1 MGAQAGNAGT
11 VWLELLIKNTIGRQ
25 IEKLSREA
33 GTQAEKQFDTVG
45 EKAGE
50 TFNRSFE
57 QSAKT
62 VEKQVGAIGEKT
74 EQTFN
79 RSVELAKCR
88 LKELQNKHA
97 SVSEKLETMKAARME
112 DYDNPL
118 ARKLGPEYLDKAVE
132 NSLNMDPA
140 YKKMQAQQ
148 EQVYQQIQAAR
159 ERLRIEVEAAAA
171 KQAAAEARFAE
182 KAAQAEERAGNRQ
195 EAAAKRAADEAQR
208 AQEKAAEE
216 SRRAHERAAK
226 RVQGAWAKAMGM
238 VKGIQSGAASL
249 VKKGWTKATN
259 GISKAFHTVGRTMRR
274 VFVLGALLVFFHGL
288 RDAMSAAIKQND
300 QLSKSLAQVKGNL
313 YTAFS
318 AVFSA
323 ALPALTAMMNGLAAL
338 TNKIASFLSALFG
351 TTYAKSQAAAK
362 QLASVG
368 KGAASASKKLKGAL
382 ASWDELNVL
391 QKEDTSGGGGG
402 ASGVD
407 TGAQADEAAASF
419 GETLRKAFQ
428 SGNWD
433 ALGQMLGEKFNAM
446 VDKLDTAAL
455 GTKLGKGIQAAIQTA
470 HKFIQTA
477 DWNNLGAKLADGFNR
492 ALEQVDG
499 WQLGSILASTWTIAW
514 DTLNGFI
521 QNTDWAQVAEKV
533 SAGIQG
539 LYDTIATAIQNFS
552 WSGLADSICT
562 FLCNI
567 DWAGIFESVAT
578 YAGSWVGGA
587 ISFFW
592 TLVENAW
599 NGLYGYF
606 HEKVKETGGHLIFG
620 LFNGVGEALG
630 NIGVWIFD
638 HIFKPFWDG
647 ICAAFQIH
655 SPSKKMMKIGRYIVA
670 GMLNGITESWQRITR
685 FFTQAL
691 ADVKAVFSNAWAAL
705 KANTAQMWRGI
716 GDTIKAA
723 VNSIIGIVNNM
734 ISAVTGGI
742 NAAVDAMNHIHVDIP
757 EWVPMFGGKR
767 FGIDIPHVGTP
778 QIPML
783 AKGGVITQPT
793 LAMMGEYQGAGNNPE
808 IVAPQSIMRETFE
821 ESIAPLV
828 EAIYELIAYLK
839 EGGDKEIVI
848 KLIFDGNLAQ
858 FARIVKPYLD
868 KESNRVGVKLITGG
882 EY

>member
-11 VWLELLIKNTIGRQ
+11 VWFDLLIKNTIGRQ
-25 IEKLSREA
+25 IEKISREA
-33 GTQAEKQFDTVG
+33 GAQAEKQFDTVG
-45 EKAGE
+45 EKAGK
-50 TFNRSFE
+50 SFS
-57 QSAKT
+57 QA
-62 VEKQVGAIGEKT
+62 
-74 EQTFN
+74 FD
-79 RSVELAKCR
+79 RSVANAQR
-88 LKELQNKHA
+88 TLKR
-97 SVSEKLETMKAARME
+97 LETQHEEVTAKMDAMRQAKIQ
-112 DYDNPL
+112 DYDNPMMSKRQKADAAMDVLSKDKQFQAL
-118 ARKLGPEYLDKAVE
+118 AK
-132 NSLNMDPA
+132 
-140 YKKMQAQQ
+140 QQ
-148 EQVYQQIQAAR
+148 ERVYQQIQAAR
-159 ERLRIEVEAAAA
+159 DRLEVAVEAAAA
-171 KQAAAEARFAE
+171 KQASAEARFAE
-182 KAAQAEERAGNRQ
+182 KAAQAAQRAGNRQ
-195 EAAAKRAADEAQR
+195 EMAAKRAADEAQR
-208 AQEKAAEE
+208 AQEKAAEA
-216 SRRAHERAAK
+216 SCRAHERAAK
-226 RVQGAWAKAMGM
+226 RVQGAWAKAMGV
-238 VKGIQSGAASL
+238 VKGVQSGAASF
-249 VKKGWTKATN
+249 VKKSWTKATN

-323 ALPALTAMMNGLAAL
+323 VLPALTAMMNGLAAL

-368 KGAASASKKLKGAL
+368 KGAAGASKKLQGSL
-382 ASWDELNVL
+382 ASWDKLNVL
-391 QKEDTSGGGGG
+391 QKEDTSGSGGGS

-407 TGAQADEAAASF
+407 TGARADEAAASF

-433 ALGQMLGEKFNAM
+433 ALGQILGEKFNAM
-446 VDKLDTAAL
+446 VDKLDTTAL

-470 HKFIQTA
+470 HSFIQTA
-477 DWNNLGAKLADGFNR
+477 DWNNLGAKIADGLNH
-492 ALEQVDG
+492 ALDRVDA
-499 WQLGSILASTWTIAW
+499 WQLGSILASKWTIAFG
-514 DTLNGFI
+514 TLNGFI
-521 QNTDWAQVAEKV
+521 QNTDWAQVAEKL
-533 SAGIQG
+533 SAGIRG
-539 LYDTIATAIQNFS
+539 LYDTMAVAIQNFN

-578 YAGSWVGGA
+578 FAGSCVGSA
-587 ISFFW
+587 LSFFW
-592 TLVENAW
+592 TLAENAY
-599 NGLYGYF
+599 NGLSGF
-606 HEKVKETGGHLIFG
+606 FLEKIQEAGGDVILGFLHGIGEG
-620 LFNGVGEALG
+620 LA
-630 NIGVWIFD
+630 NIGIWIFD

-655 SPSKKMMKIGRYIVA
+655 SPSKKMMEIGRYIVA
-670 GMLNGITESWQRITR
+670 GMLNGITESWQRVAS
-685 FFTQAL
+685 FFAQAL

-723 VNSIIGIVNNM
+723 VNNIIGIVNNM

-742 NAAVDAMNHIHVDIP
+742 NAAVDALNRIHVDIP
-757 EWVPMFGGKR
+757 DWVPGFGGKR
-767 FGIDIPHVGTP
+767 FGINIPHVGTP

-783 AKGGVITQPT
+783 AKGGVIKQPT
-793 LAMMGEYQGAGNNPE
+793 LAMMGEYQGAGSNPE

-848 KLIFDGNLAQ
+848 KLIFNGNLAQ

-882 EY
+882 ED